1 MAVLQNIR
9 VKFGVLISVIIALAL
24 LSFIIDPS
32 TIESAMNSM
41 SSKYDVGNIDG
52 RKISYSDFSE
62 DVDRFTNINQ
72 IVTGSSVQ
80 SEEVQTQI
88 RDAAWQDLIYK
99 YLFVKNAKDAG
110 INVGKDELVSLTT
123 EENASPL
130 ISQNPFFMNQDGK
143 FDRERFLSFIDDLDA
158 DQSGSTR
165 LYWDFLQNS
174 IYNQQIQYKYSS
186 LFANGDCLNTVDLEN
201 ALAENNTLIDV
212 DYVTIPYESYLADS
226 ASRVTTG
233 EAKKYYKSHKN
244 FFKQPAGRDM
254 EYVVYEVV
262 PSDNDIIEMNNKF
275 EALYDEFAT
284 TDNLKAFLIKNSEA
298 AYSEYWYKA
307 GELNVVSPE
316 IEAYVAS
323 KPKAASS
330 ILRDGDKFMAARVM
344 NTSMVSDSVYV
355 KHILLSGSGAK
366 NLADSLCNAIKK
378 GSDFST
384 NAAQFSIDRGS
395 AVDGEMGSVGWLT
408 QTYMI
413 PGFESTITADIN
425 KPYVIKTQYGTHVV
439 VVTKKTKPVQKS
451 QVAIFQKT
459 TLPSKET
466 FNGFY
471 SQASRF
477 ATIANGTYDG
487 YKAAVDSTGVY
498 SYKLEAVDEAT
509 STYGSIE
516 NAKEVTRWIFDNKA
530 GKASNVL
537 TVNNKYFFVAAVKGV
552 HKEGYATFSEA
563 SPVIEQ
569 LLSQQK
575 MAKLAEKDIASKI
588 EGLSSL
594 EQIAKAFDTDV
605 MSKNGLSF
613 STMNLYETD
622 PGLVG
627 AAYSQP
633 VGQIGKPVAGT
644 MAAYVIKVTNREE
657 GNFFTEEDA
666 QKAADRKAQYGVQM
680 IIPTMMDDA
689 DVKDNRARFF

>member
-32 TIESAMNSM
+32 TIESAMNTM

-62 DVDRFTNINQ
+62 DVEKFTDINQ
-72 IVTGSSVQ
+72 IMTGSSVQ
-80 SEEVQTQI
+80 NEETQKQI
-88 RDAAWQDLIYK
+88 RDAAWQNLIYK

-130 ISQNPFFMNQDGK
+130 IAQNPFFMNQDGK
-143 FDRERFLSFIDDLDA
+143 FDRERLLSFLNDVEA
-158 DQSGSTR
+158 DQSGQSK

-174 IYNQQIQYKYSS
+174 IYNQQVQTKYFS
-186 LFANGDCLNTVDLEN
+186 LFANGDVQNPVDIENTM
-201 ALAENNTLIDV
+201 AENNTLIDV
-212 DYVTIPYESYLADS
+212 DYVSIPFNEYIEDSLA
-226 ASRVTTG
+226 RVTKA

-244 FFKQPAGRDM
+244 FFKQPESRDM
-254 EYVVYEVV
+254 EYVVYEVI

-275 EALYDEFAT
+275 ESLYDEFAT

-298 AYSEYWYKA
+298 PYSEYWYKA
-307 GELNVVSPE
+307 GELTTVSPE

-330 ILRDGDKFMAARVM
+330 ILREGEKFMAARVM
-344 NTSMVSDSVYV
+344 NSQMVSDSVYV
-355 KHILLSGSGAK
+355 KHILLSGTGAK

-378 GSDFST
+378 GSNFSA
-384 NAAQFSIDRGS
+384 NAAAFSLDQSS
-395 AVDGEMGSVGWLT
+395 AADGELGSVGWLT

-413 PGFESTITADIN
+413 PGFESAITAEIN
-425 KPYVIKTQYGTHVV
+425 KPYVLKTQYGTHVV
-439 VVTKKTKPVQKS
+439 MVTKKSKPVLKN

-466 FNGFY
+466 FNNFY

-477 ATIANGTYDG
+477 STIANGTYEG
-487 YKAAVDSTGVY
+487 YKAAVDSIGVY
-498 SYKLEAVDEAT
+498 SHKLNTVDEST
-509 STYGSIE
+509 STYGAVD
-516 NAKEVTRWIFDNKA
+516 NAKEVTRWIFDNKV
-530 GKASNVL
+530 GKASNVI
-537 TVNNKYFFVAAVKGV
+537 TVNNKYFFVAAVKGA
-552 HKEGYATFSEA
+552 HKEGCA
-563 SPVIEQ
+563 SFDEVSSSIEQ
-569 LLSQQK
+569 ILSNEK
-575 MAKLAEKDIASKI
+575 VSRIAEKDIAEKI
-588 EGLSSL
+588 AGLNSL
-594 EQIAKAFDTDV
+594 EEIAKKFNTEV
-605 MSKNGLSF
+605 TNNNSLSF
-613 STMNLYETD
+613 STMAVYDID
-622 PGLVG
+622 PCLLG
-627 AAYSQP
+627 ASFTQP
-633 VGQIGKPVAGT
+633 VGKIGKPVAG
-644 MAAYVIKVTNREE
+644 MFSAYVIKVNNREE
-657 GNFFTEEDA
+657 GTFFTADDA
-666 QKAADRKAQYGVQM
+666 KNAADRKTQYGVQM